1 MVGWRRQL
9 DGQNVG
15 KCWEMVEDRKP
26 GELQSTGSQ
35 RAGTTWRL
43 NSRALQWEAAR
54 PELTLVN
61 LTTSTTSDAAQ
72 KTGQLSHGSRDR
84 E

>member
-1 MVGWRRQL
+1 MVGWRHQL

-15 KCWEMVEDRKP
+15 KCWEMVEDRKH
-26 GELQSTGSQ
+26 GELQSMGSQ
-35 RAGTTWRL
+35 RVDTTWRL

-61 LTTSTTSDAAQ
+61 LTTSTTLDVAQ
-72 KTGQLSHGSRDR
+72 KTGQLSHGSRDK